1 MDSRQCSAIERSWMD
16 CNVLVCTNVLVY
28 DSFGM
33 KLDTLM
39 QISIEECSYIF
50 FLNHGFCN

>member
-1 MDSRQCSAIERSWMD
+1 MDSRQCTAIERSWMD

-39 QISIEECSYIF
+39 QISIEECSDIF
-50 FLNHGFCN
+50 FF

>member
-1 MDSRQCSAIERSWMD
+1 MDSRQCTAIERSWMD

-28 DSFGM
+28 DSIGM
-33 KLDTLM
+33 KLDFLM

-50 FLNHGFCN
+50 LLKSWFL